1 MVTSS
6 NTSRDPDLCFG
17 VFWKILCS
25 TTLMQ
30 SFMGLTGSG
39 FITGAFRPPPPPP
52 PPRLFMSKI
61 PRLVGVKVLHKMYVF
76 SGLYIIVA
84 SAVLAKASLLLRNTA
99 RVDDYFWKRIIIL
112 CTFSISHGTLS
123 VILKYN
129 LTCNLCKA

>member
-39 FITGAFRPPPPPP
+39 FIMGAFRPPPPSLGYLCQKY
-52 PPRLFMSKI
+52 PRWLG
-61 PRLVGVKVLHKMYVF
+61 LKVLHKMCVF

-84 SAVLAKASLLLRNTA
+84 SAVLTKASLLLRNTA
-99 RVDDYFWKRIIIL
+99 RVDGYFWKRIIIL
-112 CTFSISHGTLS
+112 CAFSISHGSLS

-129 LTCNLCKA
+129 LTCNPCKA

>member
-25 TTLMQ
+25 TTLTQ
-30 SFMGLTGSG
+30 SFMGLTDSG
-39 FITGAFRPPPPPP
+39 FITGAFRPPPLGYLCQKY
-52 PPRLFMSKI
+52 PRWLG
-61 PRLVGVKVLHKMYVF
+61 LKVLHKMCVF

-84 SAVLAKASLLLRNTA
+84 SAVLTKASLLLRNTA
-99 RVDDYFWKRIIIL
+99 RVDGYFWKRIIIL
-112 CTFSISHGTLS
+112 CAFSISHGSLS

-129 LTCNLCKA
+129 LTCNPCKA

>member
-1 MVTSS
+1 MVTPP

-39 FITGAFRPPPPPP
+39 FITGAFRPPPPFSLGYLCQKYPDW
-52 PPRLFMSKI
+52 LG
-61 PRLVGVKVLHKMYVF
+61 LKVLHKMCVF
-76 SGLYIIVA
+76 SVLYIIVA
-84 SAVLAKASLLLRNTA
+84 SAVLTKASLLPKNTA

-112 CTFSISHGTLS
+112 CAFSISHSTLS

-129 LTCNLCKA
+129 LTCSPCKA